1 VRSHKVITSFVAITI
16 ATLIASS
23 GQSQLANSA
32 QPQLRQRPRYL
43 LRAGDTLQLQYR
55 LTPDLDQTVSV
66 QPDGYVDLNVAGEVQ
81 VAGLT
86 VTQAHD
92 LIVSKES
99 EHLNNPELNLILEEF
114 TRPYVVVA
122 GEVAKPGQIEI
133 RDNMTALSAILLSG
147 GFTQSAKSG
156 QVIVFRKVND
166 TIDEVKQLNLTRVNK
181 TVQLEKDIAL
191 QPGDL
196 ILVPHDKVSRLQHY
210 MQIANVG
217 VFVNPLQYIP

>member
-1 VRSHKVITSFVAITI
+1 MRSRTCVAAFIAITI
-16 ATLIASS
+16 AALIPNSAE
-23 GQSQLANSA
+23 SQL
-32 QPQLRQRPRYL
+32 RERPRYL

-55 LTPDLDQTVSV
+55 LTPDLNQTVSV
-66 QPDGYVDLNVAGEVQ
+66 QPDGDVDLNVAGEVHI
-81 VAGLT
+81 AGLT

-92 LIVSKES
+92 LIISKES
-99 EHLNNPELNLILEEF
+99 DHLNNPELNLILEEF

-156 QVIVFRKVND
+156 QVIVFRKFND
-166 TIDEVKQLNLTRVNK
+166 TIDEVKQLNLTRVNN
-181 TVQLEKDIAL
+181 TLQLEKDMAL

>member
-1 VRSHKVITSFVAITI
+1 MRIRTMASKSLIFVFAVAVLGHADT
-16 ATLIASS
+16 
-23 GQSQLANSA
+23 QLH
-32 QPQLRQRPRYL
+32 PRPRYL
-43 LRAGDTLQLQYR
+43 LRPGDTLQLQYR
-55 LTPDLDQTVSV
+55 LTPEFNQTVSV

-81 VAGLT
+81 VGGLS

-92 LIVSKES
+92 LIVEKES
-99 EHLNNPELNLILEEF
+99 EHLNHPELNLILDEF

-133 RDNMTALSAILLSG
+133 RDNMTALSAILIAG

-166 TIDEVKQLNLTRVNK
+166 TIDEVKQLNLTSIHK
-181 TVQLEKDIAL
+181 TVQLEHDLAL

-196 ILVPHDKVSRLQHY
+196 VLVPHDRVSRLQHY
-210 MQIANVG
+210 MQITNVG
-217 VFVNPLQYIP
+217 VYVNPLQYIP

>member
-1 VRSHKVITSFVAITI
+1 VQSRQCIASFVAITI
-16 ATLIASS
+16 AAIMAGS
-23 GQSQLANSA
+23 GQSQ
-32 QPQLRQRPRYL
+32 QLHQRPRYL
-43 LRAGDTLQLQYR
+43 LRSGDTLQLQYR
-55 LTPDLDQTVSV
+55 LTPDLNQTVSV

-92 LIVSKES
+92 LIVQKES

-122 GEVAKPGQIEI
+122 GEVAKPGQIEM
-133 RDNMTALSAILLSG
+133 RENMTALSAILLSG

-156 QVIVFRKVND
+156 QIIVFRKFND
-166 TIDEVKQLNLTRVNK
+166 TIDEVKQIDLTRVEK
-181 TVQLEKDIAL
+181 TAQLEKDIAL

-196 ILVPHDKVSRLQHY
+196 ILVPHDKISRMQHY
-210 MQIANVG
+210 MQAANLG
-217 VFVNPLQYIP
+217 LYVNPLQYIP